1 MKVDTVYRLTTR
13 ISLLIHGIM
22 SLKNILDTN
31 IYAMIFI
38 RTFLLT
44 GYQNTVYKDK
54 FLIMAMEVAN
64 ESSEPLAEMWKTAQR
79 ESIMEHR

>member
-1 MKVDTVYRLTTR
+1 M
-13 ISLLIHGIM
+13 LIHGIV
-22 SLKNILDTN
+22 SLKDML
-31 IYAMIFI
+31 YRIFMQEY
-38 RTFLLT
+38 LLGLCLIT